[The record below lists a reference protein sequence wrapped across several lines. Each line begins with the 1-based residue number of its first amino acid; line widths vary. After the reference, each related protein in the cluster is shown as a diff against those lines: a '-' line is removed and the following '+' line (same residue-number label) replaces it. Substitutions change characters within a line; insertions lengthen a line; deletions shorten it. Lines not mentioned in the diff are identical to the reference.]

1 KRIQQQQRG
10 QICDSCDQQN
20 HFHKEIIACSE
31 CGYPEPKVDNLYH
44 IAVEFLK
51 CPDYN
56 EIIENINLEL
66 NKMDINDQ
74 DYEKLIEIKEDIG
87 SDNKKNNGENDVYE
101 VYKTYNNRYS
111 RVYDIARLSILGS
124 LNDM

>member
-1 KRIQQQQRG
+1 MKNKRKKWSLANVQ
-10 QICDSCDQQN
+10 
-20 HFHKEIIACSE
+20 
-31 CGYPEPKVDNLYH
+31 
-44 IAVEFLK
+44 
-51 CPDYN
+51 
-56 EIIENINLEL
+56 EL